1 MLELTKKGNEVF
13 YKDKKLTI
21 IAQTTKGEGKEVVK
35 VEGIE
40 EANGQKFISLSKLV
54 EGTNTLEC
62 KPREVVNSKKYVLT
76 ETEKLEVEELQ
87 TKIDKIIEVAKSR
100 YVPTVSKPIAKMT
113 ETELAEYVAKLQIQ
127 LNAMKVPEKPKTT
140 KSK

>member
-1 MLELTKKGNEVF
+1 MLELTRKGNEVF
-13 YKDKKLTI
+13 YGDKKLTI
-21 IAQTTKGEGKEVVK
+21 IAQATKGEGKEVVK
-35 VEGIE
+35 VEGLE

-76 ETEKLEVEELQ
+76 DKEKLEVEELQ
-87 TKIDKIIEVAKSR
+87 TKIDKIIEVAKAR
-100 YVPTVSKPIAKMT
+100 FVPSVSKPIAKMT
-113 ETELAEYVAKLQIQ
+113 EAELADYVAKLQTQ
-127 LNAMKVPEKPKTT
+127 LEAMKIPKTT